1 MSSRCCFASTGDI
14 IFETNEKRNKR
25 NSFAGEAVPFEWVS
39 PPPNLRCGV
48 SLPCNGWASTTGE
61 MHAAMHLAVHGWW
74 TVRWRAASSQCKVI
88 QSRCDPASSHRN
100 IIVVWR
106 VRHAPEPVLEQVRG
120 LSGTLMHFL
129 GAVSTPRA
137 DCPSGQRSAAPFY
150 LALRL
155 FYAIGTVGM
164 TNRLEN
170 VGLRPRRKTGE
181 GKSTR
186 LEHAHHRHQPRR
198 DNSRLI
204 DTSPTRRLPPKDNSG
219 DGPQIA
225 RRQQNSPGLLLAK
238 NNLSP
243 PRHRQIYQHC
253 GKRLRQTQAKSL
265 AKMVPM
271 ARI

>member
-1 MSSRCCFASTGDI
+1 MQF
-14 IFETNEKRNKR
+14 
-25 NSFAGEAVPFEWVS
+25 
-39 PPPNLRCGV
+39 
-48 SLPCNGWASTTGE
+48 GWASTTGE

-129 GAVSTPRA
+129 GAVSNPRA
-137 DCPSGQRSAAPFY
+137 DCLSGQRSAAPFY

-181 GKSTR
+181 GKSTK
-186 LEHAHHRHQPRR
+186 LEHAHHRHQPQR

-204 DTSPTRRLPPKDNSG
+204 GTSPTRRLPRKITAATAPRLPGVSRTAQGCCWPRTTYRHPGIDRYTNTAVSDSG
-219 DGPQIA
+219 D
-225 RRQQNSPGLLLAK
+225 
-238 NNLSP
+238 
-243 PRHRQIYQHC
+243 
-253 GKRLRQTQAKSL
+253 LRPKA
-265 AKMVPM
+265 
-271 ARI
+271 